1 MSKSWKKKKHI
12 QFETSKESQIGKGL
26 QTKSKVSL
34 DSIYEVERSKTL
46 NQDITLEESEEAEDN
61 ISYGRVTSGPGMVHT
76 GNNLLTESVMTRK
89 KKEFFPNIVEHGDH
103 IRSVQAKTI
112 SKMQLALSNVYK
124 GDNEV

>member
-46 NQDITLEESEEAEDN
+46 N
-61 ISYGRVTSGPGMVHT
+61 
-76 GNNLLTESVMTRK
+76 
-89 KKEFFPNIVEHGDH
+89 
-103 IRSVQAKTI
+103 
-112 SKMQLALSNVYK
+112 
-124 GDNEV
+124 